1 MYKIIKNGHNFKT
14 TTCPLCQCVFQ
25 FEEEDIES
33 KEEARDNQGI
43 SWRTDFHLTCPYCKK
58 KIAVSNY
65 DILK

>member
-1 MYKIIKNGHNFKT
+1 
-14 TTCPLCQCVFQ
+14 LCQCVFQ

-58 KIAVSNY
+58 KIVVSNY
-65 DILK
+65 DIS